1 MFSQRKLVS
10 CDYSFQKEKKS
21 KYVSLNCI
29 IFIITGREFPKDF
42 QQTVR
47 TIFKQCFRVF
57 AHIYYQHYEQVLHL
71 REEKHFNSLFAHF
84 ISFAKEFNLLPDKK
98 ELAPL
103 EELIAHMENNGR
115 IS

>member
-1 MFSQRKLVS
+1 MSSAFLIYFNLYFFFPK
-10 CDYSFQKEKKS
+10 
-21 KYVSLNCI
+21 
-29 IFIITGREFPKDF
+29 GREFPKDF

-47 TIFKQCFRVF
+47 LIFKQCSRVF
-57 AHIYYQHYEQVLHL
+57 AHIYYHHYEPLLHL

-103 EELIAHMENNGR
+103 EELISHMEKNGR
-115 IS
+115 IC